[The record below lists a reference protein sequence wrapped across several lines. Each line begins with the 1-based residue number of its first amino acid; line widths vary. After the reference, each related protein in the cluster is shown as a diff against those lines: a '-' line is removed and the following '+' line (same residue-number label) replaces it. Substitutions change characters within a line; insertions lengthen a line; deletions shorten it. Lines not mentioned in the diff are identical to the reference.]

1 MRRRWLLLGLAA
13 AAAGTRRTAAQA
25 PYRAVKPGEVLRG
38 RFTQERRIK
47 GFDRPLI
54 SSGAFVLAPGLGLI
68 WRTERPFAIDTVI
81 TAAGLMQEVGGTET
95 TRLTAARLPFLGRL
109 YDLLGG
115 ALSGD
120 WHALGSQF
128 EMTQHG
134 DARQWDLALVPR
146 AGADPL
152 AMPFRSIT
160 LRGGQFLD
168 EVSIARLDDDSDRLV
183 FSGQTL
189 ATGGL
194 SDAEAARLRE
204 AGQ

>member
-1 MRRRWLLLGLAA
+1 MLGLAA
-13 AAAGTRRTAAQA
+13 GMSTMVARAQYRGVA
-25 PYRAVKPGEVLRG
+25 PGQVLRG

-54 SSGAFVLAPGLGLI
+54 STGDFVLAPGQGLI
-68 WRTERPFAIDTVI
+68 WRTEHPFAIVTVI
-81 TAAGLMQEVGGTET
+81 TAKGLVQTVGGTET
-95 TRLTAARLPFLGRL
+95 TRLAATRLPFLARL
-109 YDLLGG
+109 YDLLGA

-120 WHALGSQF
+120 WQALGTQF
-128 EMTQHG
+128 TVTRQG
-134 DARQWDLALVPR
+134 DAAHWGLTLVPH

-160 LRGGQFLD
+160 LRGGTFLD
-168 EVSIARLDDDSDRLV
+168 EALIARLDGDSDRLA

-189 ATGGL
+189 GAGPP
-194 SDAEAARLRE
+194 SDAEAALLHE